1 MEMTTR
7 ESENDLGDSPTE
19 EEMKSS
25 SPPGAPRHRHPFS
38 VEAIMSGRTTMV
50 RREGEPAPCKAEA
63 GSVAVAPIFGST
75 SMCGDATAQS
85 RKNFP
90 GASSSPVK
98 SETSEPEDWMLS
110 SQPRQVS
117 PACQLRK
124 HKSNRKP
131 RTPFTTSQLLALER
145 KFRQKQY
152 LSIAERAEFS
162 SSLTLTETQVK
173 IWFQNRR
180 AKAKRLQEAELEKV
194 KMVATAKSPA
204 AALVQ
209 PGFRLPL
216 TLGAMSLYG
225 QSVSAYHHR
234 AVMPFSPLGLYAAPL
249 GYGMYHLS

>member
-7 ESENDLGDSPTE
+7 ESDNDAGDSPAE
-19 EEMKSS
+19 EERKSS
-25 SPPGAPRHRHPFS
+25 SPAGAPRHRHPFS
-38 VEAIMSGRTTMV
+38 VEAIMSGRTTAS
-50 RREGEPAPCKAEA
+50 RREGKPAGCEAEA
-63 GSVAVAPIFGST
+63 GSVAVVSPTFGSI
-75 SMCGDATAQS
+75 SVCGDAATQS
-85 RKNFP
+85 RNNYP

-98 SETSEPEDWMLS
+98 SESSESEDWMLS
-110 SQPRQVS
+110 SQPNHVS

-225 QSVSAYHHR
+225 QSFAYHHR
-234 AVMPFSPLGLYAAPL
+234 AMVPFSPLGLYGAPL